1 MLGSH
6 FKKKTDCVSNPVSP
20 TAWNHHYNIAFGLGP
35 GLTTTTV
42 ATKVE
47 DAFAEKDLVLSFH
60 QMIYWLVNKDPYN
73 GLL

>member
-1 MLGSH
+1 MLESH
-6 FKKKTDCVSNPVSP
+6 FKKKQHVFP
-20 TAWNHHYNIAFGLGP
+20 TPFPPLHETIIITSHIGLGP